1 MRNLRRRKQ
10 WNGLVDRLTEEK
22 DPTTSQTAFPT
33 LRELM
38 CFAASL
44 GFEQGKRT
52 PLGEETVDFVEGRV
66 FPRSD
71 IALDLLYLVALAS
84 ERDVS
89 IVDDEHEEH
98 HDGAHVHDELHRGE
112 EVRRERN
119 VEPREGDHMH
129 EEPDRAADRVAKAH
143 GRHRARKRQ
152 GREQDERREGQG

>member
-98 HDGAHVHDELHRGE
+98 ALTVFE
-112 EVRRERN
+112 EYAN
-119 VEPREGDHMH
+119 SGFTILDTWI
-129 EEPDRAADRVAKAH
+129 KAH
-143 GRHRARKRQ
+143 PS
-152 GREQDERREGQG
+152 DESPIRSLMMDLQHHGYLTQEGMDEGADSDVTFD